1 MPIAPEAVVQ
11 PPKSIPPCHD
21 LLRSAIIVDDRT
33 RWESGF
39 VFQPE
44 NCIES
49 DVFNPCGETSEIQQ
63 ITVDATSG
71 TWELEFGGDTT
82 PPLAFNISAYDLQL
96 ALEALASTPD
106 IAPGDVVVSGG
117 PGDDGGTTPY
127 TITFTGNLAETNVPD
142 IVPASI
148 DLAGGGAT
156 VGAAVVQEAG
166 LPIQKSQYFDPTE
179 DVFYDPFQVEVP
191 YQCSTFGWQATEYER
206 RALDQL
212 ELGKSKAMESEYWTG
227 AKIPTNPSLV
237 RSTPNDDDHVLN
249 PGGAALP
256 TAVSPGIALILF
268 AQALANC
275 GTGSRGYIHAT
286 PALVERWLNLTAI
299 AKVPVDESLGDLADF
314 IAGDHVLLTP
324 ARCDVVVSGSGYPGT
339 GPIGQPPPGVNEVWA
354 YATGPVQVRMG
365 EPELIPT
372 KFEEALD
379 RATNTVTY
387 RGEVTA
393 AVTDDLCCRFA
404 VLVDLCQSF

>member
-1 MPIAPEAVVQ
+1 MPVAPEAVTQ

-21 LLRSAIIVDDRT
+21 LLRSALIVDDRT

-44 NCIES
+44 NCIEA
-49 DVFNPCGETSEIQQ
+49 DVFNPCGVTNEIQQ

-82 PPLAFNISAYDLQL
+82 APLAFDISAYDLQV
-96 ALEALASTPD
+96 ALEGLASVPD

-117 PGDDGGTTPY
+117 PGDAGGTQPY
-127 TITFTGNLAETNVPD
+127 TITFTRGLAETDVPD
-142 IVPASI
+142 LVPADI

-156 VGAAVVQEAG
+156 VGGAVIQEAG
-166 LPIQKSQYFDPTE
+166 LPIQKSAYSDPTE

-191 YQCSTFGWQATEYER
+191 YECSSFGWQATEYER
-206 RALDQL
+206 RAMDQL
-212 ELGKSKAMESEYWTG
+212 ELGESKAMEAEYWTG
-227 AKIPTNPSLV
+227 NKIPANPSLIG
-237 RSTPNDDDHVLN
+237 STPNDDDHILN
-249 PGGAALP
+249 PGGAAAP
-256 TAVSPGIALILF
+256 ISVSPGIALILF

-299 AKVPVDESLGDLADF
+299 APALVSSLGDFSDF
-314 IAGDHVLLTP
+314 IKSEEVLVTP
-324 ARCDVVVSGSGYPGT
+324 ARCDIVVSGSGYPGT
-339 GPIGQPPPGVNEVWA
+339 GPIGQPPPGPNEVWA
-354 YATGPVQVRMG
+354 FATGPVQLRVG
-365 EPELIPT
+365 PPELIPSSI
-372 KFEEALD
+372 EEALD

-387 RGEVTA
+387 RGERTA

-404 VLVDLCQSF
+404 VLVDLCQSI